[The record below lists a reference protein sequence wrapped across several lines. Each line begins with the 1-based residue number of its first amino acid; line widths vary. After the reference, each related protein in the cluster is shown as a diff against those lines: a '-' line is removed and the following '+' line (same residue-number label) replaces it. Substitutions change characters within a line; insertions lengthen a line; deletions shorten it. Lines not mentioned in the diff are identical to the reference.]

1 MKHSLE
7 GVGLSPFLTICRQGV
22 EDRVG
27 GWTRWR
33 KVDDISV
40 KESWVIQWS
49 RTAWFFIVCLLWA
62 KLVFKF
68 WSEWNVVF
76 LEGNTEV
83 VGVAH
88 VSENYINTLRRTN
101 HHPILPENF
110 DSDKF
115 KSKVS
120 IFRGNDCEGKLFWQ
134 ILKTDIWETI
144 LMQSAFFFCHIKKN
158 RKYKTG
164 ILLNTFHSI
173 PNISCICFYL

>member
-1 MKHSLE
+1 ML
-7 GVGLSPFLTICRQGV
+7 F
-22 EDRVG
+22 
-27 GWTRWR
+27 
-33 KVDDISV
+33 
-40 KESWVIQWS
+40 
-49 RTAWFFIVCLLWA
+49 
-62 KLVFKF
+62 
-68 WSEWNVVF
+68 F

-144 LMQSAFFFCHIKKN
+144 LMQSAFFFLPYKK
-158 RKYKTG
+158 K
-164 ILLNTFHSI
+164 
-173 PNISCICFYL
+173 